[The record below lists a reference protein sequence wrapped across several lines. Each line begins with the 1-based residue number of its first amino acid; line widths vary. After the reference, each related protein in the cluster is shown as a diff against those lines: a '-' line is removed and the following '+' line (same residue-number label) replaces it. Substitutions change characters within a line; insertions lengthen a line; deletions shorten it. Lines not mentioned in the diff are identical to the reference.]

1 MAFKGEAVGEK
12 LKIGVRLLSKQT
24 GRARFCQELFFSIS
38 LFFASISPSLL
49 PSLALP
55 LLLLMWTNSGSER
68 AAAHVF
74 NSTTNDK
81 QILVLGEAGGWGGGG
96 RGEVVGGGGFG
107 KQKTRGGINTFHQK
121 NYSHTMRLFE

>member
-1 MAFKGEAVGEK
+1 MPDF
-12 LKIGVRLLSKQT
+12 VRN
-24 GRARFCQELFFSIS
+24 FFFSIS

-96 RGEVVGGGGFG
+96 TGEMEGGRGDLENRRHGEESILSIR
-107 KQKTRGGINTFHQK
+107 KIIRTQ
-121 NYSHTMRLFE
+121 